1 MSSKK
6 KELTIQ
12 ETFYNLC
19 KDLIRYI
26 DKKIVRKYISPNQAQ
41 IPKEKRNQEKKY
53 NDNKWRYF
61 FEDEETTE
69 EERIKDI
76 FKDNNFLLNLQK
88 LNDELSLIVT
98 KMEENKKNKENLE
111 KKIQEQNEKSKLYG
125 EINKQLIKYFMEHNK
140 NLNCINQNDIKIAF
154 EEIKTNN
161 IINNLNSDIIE
172 LYINNMNNNNI
183 EIKKENNKNNK
194 ENINN
199 EIIINE
205 NKKINNIIIDKNK
218 KNNLSKS
225 NTIPLLTQ
233 ALHYLNQ
240 NKKAKL
246 KQKEKNKLIKNIFE
260 SDSDDSSKND
270 DEKVA
275 DILNIE
281 EKEKEEEEGEEE
293 EEDEEHE
300 TIKHNM
306 HNNEED
312 EEEEESENYFLS
324 KKVKRG
330 NN

>member
-1 MSSKK
+1 MSFSSIKK
-6 KELTIQ
+6 KELTLQ

-111 KKIQEQNEKSKLYG
+111 KKIQELNEKSKLYG
-125 EINKQLIKYFMEHNK
+125 EINKQLIKHFMEHNK

-161 IINNLNSDIIE
+161 II
-172 LYINNMNNNNI
+172 
-183 EIKKENNKNNK
+183 K
-194 ENINN
+194 
-199 EIIINE
+199 
-205 NKKINNIIIDKNK
+205 
-218 KNNLSKS
+218 
-225 NTIPLLTQ
+225 
-233 ALHYLNQ
+233 
-240 NKKAKL
+240 
-246 KQKEKNKLIKNIFE
+246 
-260 SDSDDSSKND
+260 
-270 DEKVA
+270 
-275 DILNIE
+275 
-281 EKEKEEEEGEEE
+281 
-293 EEDEEHE
+293 
-300 TIKHNM
+300 
-306 HNNEED
+306 
-312 EEEEESENYFLS
+312 
-324 KKVKRG
+324 
-330 NN
+330 